1 MDLDP
6 FCVFLGSLL
15 LKFRVRLRENV
26 LRARDVWVR
35 VRSRVVSAMITYSFY
50 RTDATEN
57 LLKFISGKEGQ
68 RV

>member
-26 LRARDVWVR
+26 LRERDVWVR
-35 VRSRVVSAMITYSFY
+35 GRSRVVSAMITYSFY
-50 RTDATEN
+50 RTDANEN

>member
-6 FCVFLGSLL
+6 FGEFLGSLL

-26 LRARDVWVR
+26 LRERDVWVR
-35 VRSRVVSAMITYSFY
+35 GRSRVVSAMITHSFY
-50 RTDATEN
+50 RTDANEN

>member
-26 LRARDVWVR
+26 LRERDVWVR
-35 VRSRVVSAMITYSFY
+35 GRSRVVSALITYSFY
-50 RTDATEN
+50 RTDANEN